1 MKWYVRTIREINDVL
16 RGGKAVYADLV
27 GGQIVRIHRAKT
39 VKGVL
44 LVRCLSSGEWVQPV
58 AVWWG

>member
-1 MKWYVRTIREINDVL
+1 MRTIREINDVL
-16 RGGKAVYADLV
+16 RGGKAVYADLANRQV
-27 GGQIVRIHRAKT
+27 ARIHRAKT

-44 LVRCLSSGEWVQPV
+44 LVRCLSDGQWVQPA

>member
-1 MKWYVRTIREINDVL
+1 MNDVL
-16 RGGKAVYADLV
+16 RGGKAVYADLA
-27 GGQIVRIHRAKT
+27 GGQVARIHRAKT

-44 LVRCLSSGEWVQPV
+44 LVRCLSSGEWVQPE